1 VNEGAFIE
9 QAAAQLADV
18 IGAMVGAA
26 GTAVPGDAPGTW
38 ERVIRIVFS
47 GKASGTVT
55 FAMDAEPAVTLSR
68 LVMGLDE
75 APPEPSVIDTL
86 KEVCG
91 QAIGGMAQQLEFQG
105 LRVGDAV
112 LEPVVPAGPPAIFAI
127 AAGEQFSATVGI
139 WALLDITS
147 RRGAPHLEPPS
158 PALGDSRPSNLDVI
172 LDIDLPLTVRFGQT
186 EMTLQRLTRLAPGSV
201 IDLGRSPD
209 DPVDV
214 LVNGRLIAR
223 GEVVV
228 VAGNYGV
235 RVTEVISASD
245 RWRAVSVG
253 ERS

>member
-1 VNEGAFIE
+1 MNERAFIE
-9 QAAAQLADV
+9 QAANELAAV
-18 IGAMVGAA
+18 IGAMVGAPGAVAA
-26 GTAVPGDAPGTW
+26 GTAPGTW

-47 GKASGTVT
+47 GKASGTIT
-55 FAMDAEPAVTLSR
+55 FALDAEPASTLSR

-91 QAIGGMAQQLEFQG
+91 QSIGAMAQQLEFQG
-105 LRVGDAV
+105 LRVGDAF
-112 LEPVVPAGPPAIFAI
+112 LEPSIPAGPPSVFAI
-127 AAGEQFSATVGI
+127 TAGDLFSATVGV

-147 RRGAPHLEPPS
+147 RRGEPQVERP
-158 PALGDSRPSNLDVI
+158 PAATGGPAPSNLDVI
-172 LDIDLPLTVRFGQT
+172 LDIDLPLSVRFGET

-235 RVTEVISASD
+235 RVTEVISATD
-245 RWRAVSVG
+245 RWRAVSVE